1 MMGGWLAAVRGV
13 GGAPNGCP
21 LPAGREGAG
30 RVVVDGEA
38 HQELHVHQVVG
49 EVLQAPQRSAEEG
62 YTGHELRESERE
74 ASTTHI
80 QRRDYILDMR
90 GSHRAVE
97 DTDTGRY
104 REAGMDTDI
113 VQDCR
118 GLEAEEVAPLCDGR
132 MGTRVW
138 DLARHSEALGWER
151 QSEELETGRQNVESE
166 MEMVEE

>member
-1 MMGGWLAAVRGV
+1 MLGLRGLDLGECEPGWD
-13 GGAPNGCP
+13 GAT
-21 LPAGREGAG
+21 GRWEDAG

-62 YTGHELRESERE
+62 CTGQELRGSERE
-74 ASTTHI
+74 ASTTHT
-80 QRRDYILDMR
+80 QHRDYILDMR
-90 GSHRAVE
+90 GSHRVVE
-97 DTDTGRY
+97 DTDTGSY

-118 GLEAEEVAPLCDGR
+118 GLEAEEVAPWCDGR

-138 DLARHSEALGWER
+138 DLARHSGVLGWER
-151 QSEELETGRQNVESE
+151 QSGGLETGRQNVESE

>member
-1 MMGGWLAAVRGV
+1 MLGLRGLDLGECEPGWD
-13 GGAPNGCP
+13 GAT
-21 LPAGREGAG
+21 GRWEDAG
-30 RVVVDGEA
+30 RVVGDGEA

-62 YTGHELRESERE
+62 CTGQELRESERE
-74 ASTTHI
+74 ASTTHT
-80 QRRDYILDMR
+80 QHRDYILDMR
-90 GSHRAVE
+90 GSHRVVE

-118 GLEAEEVAPLCDGR
+118 GLEAEEVAPWCVGR

-138 DLARHSEALGWER
+138 DLARHSGVLGWET
-151 QSEELETGRQNVESE
+151 QSEGLETGRQNVESE